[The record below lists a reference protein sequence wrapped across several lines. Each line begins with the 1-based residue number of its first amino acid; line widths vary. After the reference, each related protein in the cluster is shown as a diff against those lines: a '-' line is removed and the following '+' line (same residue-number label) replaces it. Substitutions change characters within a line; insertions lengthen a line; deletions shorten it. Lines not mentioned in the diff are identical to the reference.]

1 MERRCDL
8 AAAEARAVV
17 TLDEERD
24 ATATVDVACP
34 SERVVE
40 FIEFLVEE
48 LVLLQWRDRLG
59 TARSAICPVGHEG
72 SPIIGPSRVSATF
85 SSGARTPALGR
96 KRSPAQRVPPRL
108 QPDKMSA
115 SPTSQADCA

>member
-24 ATATVDVACP
+24 ATATVEVSCP
-34 SERVVE
+34 GERVVE

-59 TARSAICPVGHEG
+59 TARSAICPVGHGG
-72 SPIIGPSRVSATF
+72 SPIWAKSRLFDVFRQT
-85 SSGARTPALGR
+85 
-96 KRSPAQRVPPRL
+96 QEL
-108 QPDKMSA
+108 QPWVGNDRPPSGFPRDY
-115 SPTSQADCA
+115 SPIK